1 MFGVMN
7 HLDIAIC
14 EDSTEAIVRG
24 YEYSAPEYKAV
35 EIEKVVVI
43 RKGTEEGN
51 PTVDLVLRDE
61 NGNKFVVMVTGR
73 LLKSIPC

>member
-14 EDSTEAIVRG
+14 KDANDAAKQGFTYGDPIK
-24 YEYSAPEYKAV
+24 PI
-35 EIEKVVVI
+35 EIDKIVVI
-43 RKGTEEGN
+43 QNGTEGGN
-51 PTVDLVLRDE
+51 STVDLVLKDAQ
-61 NGNKFVVMVTGR
+61 GNKFVVMVTGK